1 VEVLGSDIY
10 IGPEVQ
16 TMVVLLGVLFAVCIW
31 GYFQRH
37 PSE

>member
-1 VEVLGSDIY
+1 MLASDIY
-10 IGPEVQ
+10 FGPQVQ
-16 TMVVLLGVLFAVCIW
+16 TLVVLLGVLFAVCIW